1 MSSHYSAAFKAKVVL
16 SSLKEEVPTSELSK
30 MYKVPSGVINR
41 WRREAIEALTQC

>member
-30 MYKVPSGVINR
+30 IYKVPECNSESPLIPEWQ
-41 WRREAIEALTQC
+41 WRIR